1 MKINIIGNLAEVYTP
16 YNSDFVRR
24 IKNIGGTRWDGK
36 RKCWTIPAES
46 IDACREIM
54 KIVYGCC
61 DLEENVKTVKLRLTF
76 SDDISECCGDVVLFA
91 KTLCHAYGRDS
102 GGRAGDDVAYIKG
115 EPKSGGSAKN
125 WRSIVPGGSVVI
137 LSNVAETLL
146 HAFDSASVPGLTV
159 EVVTE
164 APNRELLLA
173 EREKLVKRI
182 AEIDSLIA
190 YTTQ

>member
-24 IKNIGGTRWDGK
+24 IKNIGGAHWNG
-36 RKCWTIPAES
+36 KCWTIPAET
-46 IDACREIM
+46 IDTCREIM
-54 KIVYGCC
+54 RIVYGRC
-61 DLEENVKTVKLRLTF
+61 DLEESVKTVKLRLTF
-76 SDDISECCGDVVLFA
+76 NDEVSECCGDVAFFA

-125 WRSIVPGGSVVI
+125 WRSIVPGGSVVV
-137 LSNVAETLL
+137 LSNVVETLFR
-146 HAFDSASVPGLTV
+146 AFDPASVPGLIV
-159 EVVTE
+159 EEITE

-182 AEIDSLIA
+182 AEIDRLIA